1 MKTEVFTGS
10 VGHAAEIIRSGGL
23 VAVPTETVY
32 GLAANGLDAEAVGKI
47 YEVKGRPA
55 VKPLSLMVRSFE
67 DMELYCEKIPPQA
80 VALAKRFWPGP
91 LTIVLKA
98 KDLVPDIVLAGG
110 DTLGLRCPDNALT
123 LRLIREAG
131 LPLAAPSANPSGSKS
146 PQSAAEVLSY
156 FDGAI
161 DAVIDGGAC
170 MLGVES
176 TIIDMSSAP
185 YRILRQGA
193 LPEKEIKEALAD
205 SLTLIGI
212 TGGSG
217 SGKTTALNCLR
228 DFGALVIDCD
238 ELYHQML
245 LSDDA
250 MKDELAGRFPE
261 AVGAEGEINRKA
273 LANTVFGNAEAL
285 QDLNGITHKH
295 IADRVCRI
303 LEDFAFAG
311 GRLAAL
317 DAVELIASGLSGRC
331 DHTVAVISD
340 REGRIERIMSRDG
353 ITREQ
358 AERRID
364 AQKDDAYY
372 TEKCSHVL
380 KNDSTF
386 EEFENKC
393 RLFFGGLIHERFEK

>member
-1 MKTEVFTGS
+1 MKTEVFIDSIGNT
-10 VGHAAEIIRSGGL
+10 AEIIRKGGL

-47 YEVKGRPA
+47 YEVKGRPS
-55 VKPLSLMVRSFE
+55 VKPLSLMVSSCE
-67 DMELYCEKIPPQA
+67 EMELYCEEVQPQA
-80 VALAKRFWPGP
+80 LNLAKRFWPGP

-110 DTLGLRCPDNALT
+110 DTLGLRCPDSALT
-123 LRLIREAG
+123 LQLIREAG

-156 FDGAI
+156 FDGAV

-170 MLGVES
+170 TLGVES

-193 LPEKEIKEALAD
+193 LPEKELKEALVD

-238 ELYHQML
+238 ELYHRML
-245 LSDDA
+245 LTDIDL
-250 MKDELAGRFPE
+250 KGELAVRFPE
-261 AVGAEGEINRKA
+261 AVGAEGEIDRKA
-273 LANTVFGNAEAL
+273 LAKTVFGNAEAL
-285 QDLNGITHKH
+285 QDLNVITHKH
-295 IADRVCRI
+295 IADRVRSI
-303 LEDFAFAG
+303 LEDYAFSG

-317 DAVELIASGLSGRC
+317 DAVELISSGLSDHC

-358 AERRID
+358 AERRVD

-372 TEKCSHVL
+372 VEYCSSVL
-380 KNDSTF
+380 KNDSSF
-386 EEFENKC
+386 EDFENKC
-393 RLFFGGLIHERFEK
+393 RLFFGGLIHERYEK